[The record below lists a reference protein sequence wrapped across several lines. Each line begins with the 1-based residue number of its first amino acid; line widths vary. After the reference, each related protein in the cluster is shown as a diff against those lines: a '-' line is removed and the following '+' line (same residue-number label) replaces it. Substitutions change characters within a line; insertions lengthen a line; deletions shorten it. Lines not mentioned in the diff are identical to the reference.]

1 MEDYAVI
8 SALRDDVNRPNIN
21 DTNTLNNNTLSQNKP
36 INYIQM
42 DINKIKSDIE
52 CMKLDIKEILRRLS
66 DKQISKQSL
75 KSSWW

>member
-21 DTNTLNNNTLSQNKP
+21 DTNTLNNNTLSHNKP

-42 DINKIKSDIE
+42 DINKIKSDVE

-66 DKQISKQSL
+66 DTQISKQSL